1 MFTSDA
7 PRPMALLAVS
17 IPGKLPASVGVP
29 RMMPLVLLNE
39 SPGGNPLAVK
49 FSGVFAAV
57 TAKLKGWFKNATALN
72 ALVMTA
78 GALELP
84 LMLFVGYSRLLG
96 MICFDWLGLYQLR
109 CTSAAPLS
117 CMYSSLMS

>member
-7 PRPMALLAVS
+7 PRSMALLAVS
-17 IPGKLPASVGVP
+17 ITGKFPASVGVP
-29 RMMPLVLLNE
+29 LMMPLVLLNE
-39 SPGGNPLAVK
+39 SPGGNPLAGK
-49 FSGVFAAV
+49 LSGVFAAV

-84 LMLFVGYSRLLG
+84 LMLFVGYNRLLG
-96 MICFDWLGLYQLR
+96 IICFDWLGLYPFR
-109 CTSAAPLS
+109 CTTAEPGTCL
-117 CMYSSLMS
+117 